1 MNGPKITNLTQET
14 LLGQAFRLLKG
25 TRTNYVELEYDFEEC
40 YKALSEKLDWEN
52 PEGVD
57 YFFNNDLK
65 YLQGGVSTM
74 TYTTSITKTKAA
86 QYDLPGIE
94 DMVPNIWVPV
104 KVAYDKHALWGISH
118 WREQRKTFYGYARG
132 LESRHDVY
140 STKRILAVT
149 QVEVMRKHG
158 YGYLKEIVV
167 RIVDNDLYTFNEGE
181 FPRLCINDIEDM
193 LLLVVQSRLTNH
205 SGDDAFDFAIALR
218 MFTRSL
224 RRWSALEKK
233 RANIM
238 IKAIDNQLKERRMM
252 RSLEKFIE
260 HQSDTKV
267 ITMMMEILLE
277 PTSNKLL
284 LGRLDAYSSRIK
296 LVDNL
301 EKKQW
306 SILTDLKIHIKMDM
320 ERRSVKVKELQ
331 ERCIIKAFKLSYQEN
346 YEHVGPKLQDH
357 KMARLQDDVKR
368 LCLVDDLKKFKITF
382 ISSQSLKLKITTTY
396 HKLKI
401 EVKDYE
407 LKTKTRFIKAIY
419 GKECALNSP
428 SSLYKCSLWLDIIRE
443 VTVLRTKG
451 INLLDLIRKKVGNG
465 LNTLFWEDPWLD
477 GLALKHKFLRLYA
490 LNNYKQIIVVE
501 KINHASMVDTFRQ
514 PPRGGAEE
522 EQLGFLL
529 SCMDGLILTNIPDRW
544 AWSLEATGEF
554 SIKFVRQLIDD
565 LILPKEEV
573 VTRTCM
579 IAESFL
585 LSGAVSLGNPFN
597 LLFADEDFNKGFNI
611 VIVISPSLSKI
622 FRRHALLFEDIKGD
636 YNNPVAFNSK
646 SVSKLKKTGGL
657 RNKQNEHKKA
667 MSDVAKR
674 SKIERSK
681 CQKKIK
687 QRSADEQFRGH
698 GIWTGMT

>member
-1 MNGPKITNLTQET
+1 FNTSTG
-14 LLGQAFRLLKG
+14 
-25 TRTNYVELEYDFEEC
+25 
-40 YKALSEKLDWEN
+40 N
-52 PEGVD
+52 PV
-57 YFFNNDLK
+57 N
-65 YLQGGVSTM
+65 
-74 TYTTSITKTKAA
+74 
-86 QYDLPGIE
+86 
-94 DMVPNIWVPV
+94 
-104 KVAYDKHALWGISH
+104 
-118 WREQRKTFYGYARG
+118 
-132 LESRHDVY
+132 
-140 STKRILAVT
+140 
-149 QVEVMRKHG
+149 
-158 YGYLKEIVV
+158 
-167 RIVDNDLYTFNEGE
+167 
-181 FPRLCINDIEDM
+181 
-193 LLLVVQSRLTNH
+193 
-205 SGDDAFDFAIALR
+205 
-218 MFTRSL
+218 
-224 RRWSALEKK
+224 
-233 RANIM
+233 
-238 IKAIDNQLKERRMM
+238 
-252 RSLEKFIE
+252 
-260 HQSDTKV
+260 
-267 ITMMMEILLE
+267 EILL
-277 PTSNKLL
+277 KL
-284 LGRLDAYSSRIK
+284 
-296 LVDNL
+296 NL
-301 EKKQW
+301 PDHR

-382 ISSQSLKLKITTTY
+382 ISSLFSGIPIDSSLTLSHIFFVDDAIFVGKWDSLNIRTIINVLKCLHLASGLKINFHKSKHIGIVTRPEEVNSAATKIGCSIFTIHFVHLGVKVGGVISRIKSWDDVVAKVSSRLSKWKLKPLSIGLAIFSHDTC
-396 HKLKI
+396 LW
-401 EVKDYE
+401 
-407 LKTKTRFIKAIY
+407 TRFIKAIY
-419 GKECALNSP
+419 GKDDDLNSP
-428 SSLYKCSLWLDIIRE
+428 SSLSKCSPWLDIIRE

-477 GLALKHKFLRLYA
+477 GLA
-490 LNNYKQIIVVE
+490 
-501 KINHASMVDTFRQ
+501 
-514 PPRGGAEE
+514 GGAEE

-544 AWSLEATGEF
+544 VWSLEATSEF

-565 LILPKEEV
+565 SILPKEKV
-573 VTRTCM
+573 ATRTCM

-585 LSGAVSLGNPFN
+585 LSGAVSLDNPFN

-611 VIVISPSLSKI
+611 VMTEL
-622 FRRHALLFEDIKGD
+622 FLLLCLKSSEDIKGD

-646 SVSKLKKTGGL
+646 SVRVAYIPFPATYHLTGGL